1 MLRDSRLPVSDL
13 VPASSTTTTTN
24 NLAADLKPKGEAA
37 AKAKVHTRHNNFRT
51 TPSDH
56 ELQPC
61 CVCKDEKAARDE
73 CMLFS
78 NAADPQADC
87 QNMIQKYKTCM
98 QGYGFSLP

>member
-1 MLRDSRLPVSDL
+1 LPITDL
-13 VPASSTTTTTN
+13 IPASSTATSTN

-37 AKAKVHTRHNNFRT
+37 AKAKVYTTSQHLRS
-51 TPSDH
+51 TPSDRSP
-56 ELQPC
+56 QPC

>member
-1 MLRDSRLPVSDL
+1 MSLP
-13 VPASSTTTTTN
+13 SSTTATTN

-37 AKAKVHTRHNNFRT
+37 AKAK
-51 TPSDH
+51 
-56 ELQPC
+56 PC

-78 NAADPQADC
+78 TAADPQADC
-87 QNMIQKYKTCM
+87 QSMIQKYKTCM